1 MNLKKK
7 TKRLSHRYSIDDY
20 GQISS
25 WWKKIGWDPLPSK
38 YLNDGVVVDD
48 TCAGFI
54 NVGTNT
60 PMAFLWPIISNP
72 ESGMKHRDKALDEVI
87 SGLVEIA
94 EERGCHF
101 IYAVTSESALTKRFT
116 KRHNMKTTNEG
127 VMGLILP
134 LEGSV
139 GESFDI
145 AVDDKYLPEFNK
157 QES

>member
-1 MNLKKK
+1 MNSKEKMK
-7 TKRLSHRYSIDDY
+7 ILSHRYTINDY
-20 GQISS
+20 EQVAN
-25 WWKKIGWDPLPSK
+25 WWKKTGWDPLPSK

-48 TCAGFI
+48 VCAGFI
-54 NVGTNT
+54 NIGTNT

-72 ESGMKHRDKALDEVI
+72 NSGMKQRDKALDEVI

-94 EERGCHF
+94 EENGCHF
-101 IYAVTSESALTKRFT
+101 IYAVTSESSLTKRYT
-116 KRHNMKTTNEG
+116 KRHNMKLTNEG

-134 LEGSV
+134 LQGSR

-145 AVDDKYLPEFNK
+145 AVDDKYLPDFNK